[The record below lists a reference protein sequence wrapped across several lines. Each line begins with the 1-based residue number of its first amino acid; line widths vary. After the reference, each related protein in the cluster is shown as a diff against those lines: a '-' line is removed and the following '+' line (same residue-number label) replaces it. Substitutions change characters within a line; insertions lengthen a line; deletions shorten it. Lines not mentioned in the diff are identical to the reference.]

1 MFKGLKNLLIRIV
14 DKYRGRPEDLKRE
27 KQKALKEAIVE
38 GGRKSFIQELKSRII
53 GWFSTDKKTSTVTG
67 LGPPVVEDL
76 GVDLDSLLALINKE
90 LHDTVKSNMGTG
102 FSKTILNYRTGRL
115 AGITSDSEH
124 SFASS
129 IRMEGD
135 EPIVGFKFL
144 GVYNAFMPGGRL
156 QKPASRRPDH
166 LLRKSIRQIAFERA
180 NVRLKAIMD
189 GNI

>member
-1 MFKGLKNLLIRIV
+1 MFKGLKNLALRIV
-14 DKYRGRPEDLKRE
+14 EKYRGKPEQLERE
-27 KQKALKEAIVE
+27 KHRALKEAVVA
-38 GGRKSFIQELKSRII
+38 GGRKSFIQELKARIL
-53 GWFSTDKKTSTVTG
+53 GWFSTDKRTVTG

-115 AGITSDSEH
+115 AGIASASEH

-166 LLRKSIRQIAFERA
+166 LLRKSIRQIAFEKA